1 VHLDIIDTSPSREV
15 DIISKDVFSK
25 YDKKLILKEKRNYT
39 FIEFEKLEK

>member
-1 VHLDIIDTSPSREV
+1 MDVRETSPSREV

-25 YDKKLILKEKRNYT
+25 YDKKLLLKEKRNYT